1 MSTVSLP
8 PTIRGSRNH
17 IDDAERR
24 EIFPISDKG
33 APTLPIGRRGSIG
46 FFRGKRT
53 LASPMAINP
62 AGSAQLFQNLDLTH
76 VHWHPPSRAQQQ
88 QQQNTLDSSS
98 PPTTFT
104 SPLAM
109 TPTTTSTTP
118 TTTVVATPTTPAHPT
133 SAPPSLTHCSQPTSP
148 VAASIHDYHPRQKQ
162 KLALFMKRNLLP
174 PHALLTTTNTNTTM
188 ASSASSSS
196 TLAPPL
202 HSSTLT
208 TSPFSPTTCH
218 CLYSQGPCAA
228 TTNGEQY
235 HQWSLTSSASSSP
248 VALAPAPPAVDVIPS
263 GVDIPNLPVADWI
276 NRGRWEGE
284 QEWPDD
290 IPEGLEHHDSE
301 AWSQLDSYS
310 IEQHITRTLCKGQNY
325 SAPLDFSARSLP
337 EQSPPAAAESLLD
350 TRNQTQARSIHAQHT
365 LHQTLSLTQEQEHRA
380 FSRSEHAHDEDRLSA
395 TGSTT
400 PVPTSTTPSH
410 SLASMSTL
418 ASHNLL
424 SSHCKQDERSL
435 VILSVGC
442 GNTQWATEM
451 ARAHPQSAVHAINV
465 CQIPSLPTIP
475 EKTPSFDLE
484 NLFFYNLDDNSLRI
498 PFASNSVDYIHV
510 RRFLPVISKTK
521 YFSFL
526 RELVRVLKVDGYIE
540 LVELDQR
547 LRNSGVASC
556 WPSNWTLIGFDKLG
570 IDASLAM
577 NLSGILKVLAGIEPV
592 HRSSVNIPV
601 GMHGGRIG
609 LTMELLC
616 WKWVMTIRPWLM
628 RQAMLSGVEFD
639 ELLDRARAETRTLR
653 SYQTCH
659 IAVGRKVANV

>member
-33 APTLPIGRRGSIG
+33 APALPIGRRGSIG

-53 LASPMAINP
+53 MAAPMAICP
-62 AGSAQLFQNLDLTH
+62 AGSAQLFQNLDLTYA
-76 VHWHPPSRAQQQ
+76 HWHPPSRVYQQQ
-88 QQQNTLDSSS
+88 DST
-98 PPTTFT
+98 PPATAYT
-104 SPLAM
+104 SPLAT
-109 TPTTTSTTP
+109 TPTSAYTSAYTTP
-118 TTTVVATPTTPAHPT
+118 TTTVAATPTTPACPT
-133 SAPPSLTHCSQPTSP
+133 TTALLHGSQPTSP
-148 VAASIHDYHPRQKQ
+148 VAMSIQDYHPRQEQ

-174 PHALLTTTNTNTTM
+174 PHTLQTSSNTTPAGSTTTT
-188 ASSASSSS
+188 SSA
-196 TLAPPL
+196 LAPRLPP
-202 HSSTLT
+202 STLT

-218 CLYSQGPCAA
+218 CLYSQGPCTG
-228 TTNGEQY
+228 TTGSEQY
-235 HQWSLTSSASSSP
+235 QQWSLTSSTSSSP
-248 VALAPAPPAVDVIPS
+248 VAQAAAPHTTDVIPS
-263 GVDIPNLPVADWI
+263 GLDIPSLPIADWI

-284 QEWPDD
+284 QEWPED
-290 IPEGLEHHDSE
+290 IPEGLEHQDSE

-310 IEQHITRTLCKGQNY
+310 IEQHITRTLFKGQNY
-325 SAPLDFSARSLP
+325 SAPLDFSP
-337 EQSPPAAAESLLD
+337 QPPTVHSPSAAKSRLD
-350 TRNQTQARSIHAQHT
+350 TSNQTQARSIHAQQT
-365 LHQTLSLTQEQEHRA
+365 LNQTLSLTQDQEHRA
-380 FSRSEHAHDEDRLSA
+380 IGRLEQAHEQKDEDRLSA
-395 TGSTT
+395 TGSATAL
-400 PVPTSTTPSH
+400 PAGTTPSY
-410 SLASMSTL
+410 SQASMSTL
-418 ASHNLL
+418 TSQKSL
-424 SSHCKQDERSL
+424 STLSKQDERSL

-451 ARAHPQSAVHAINV
+451 ACAHPHSAVHAINV
-465 CQIPSLPTIP
+465 CQIASVPNIP
-475 EKTPSFDLE
+475 EKTPSFDLD
-484 NLFFYNLDDNSLRI
+484 NLFFYNLDENSLRI

-547 LRNSGVASC
+547 LRNTGVASC
-556 WPSNWTLIGFDKLG
+556 WPSNWTLIGLDKLG

-577 NLSGILKVLAGIEPV
+577 SLSGILKVLPGIEPM

-601 GMHGGRIG
+601 GIHGGRVG
-609 LTMELLC
+609 LAMELLC
-616 WKWVMTIRPWLM
+616 WKWAMTIRPWLM
-628 RQAMLSGVEFD
+628 RQAMLSVAEFD
-639 ELLDRARAETRTLR
+639 DILDRARVETRTLR